1 VGEPVDEPVGRA
13 VGEPVDEAVGDA
25 GHGAEDRSEQVLA
38 TGGVTHVVRVGGTVR
53 RTPRPTTASV
63 HALLRHVRA
72 RGFLDVPE
80 PLGWDEQGR
89 EVLSY
94 VEGDVPDD
102 PLPPEAT
109 TDEVLA
115 ALARLVRRL
124 HDAVDGWTPPPDA
137 RWGAIPGTPDV
148 ADLPPLVDVPELVS
162 HQDYCPGNVV
172 FRDGLP
178 AALIDFD
185 LARPTTRVA
194 DAVNALHWW
203 VPLVPPGDRTPS
215 LVDAD
220 AATRVRVFADAYGM
234 TADQRAR
241 VVPTALLRARHSVR
255 TMRAAA
261 DVDPVFRR
269 WWDAGLEPRLTR
281 AVSWLAAQAPRLE
294 AGLR

>member
-1 VGEPVDEPVGRA
+1 MVEDPGERE
-13 VGEPVDEAVGDA
+13 ELLT
-25 GHGAEDRSEQVLA
+25 S
-38 TGGVTHVVRVGGTVR
+38 GGVTDVVRIGRTVR

-63 HALLRHVRA
+63 HALLRHVRS

-80 PLGWDEQGR
+80 PLGWDEHGR

-102 PLPPEAT
+102 PLPAEAT
-109 TDEVLA
+109 TVEVLV

-137 RWGAIPGTPDV
+137 CWGAIPGTPDV

-185 LARPTTRVA
+185 LARPTTRVL
-194 DAVNALHWW
+194 DAVNALYWW
-203 VPLVPPGDRTPS
+203 VPLVPPAERAPS

-220 AATRVRVFADAYGM
+220 VPARVRAFVDAYGM
-234 TADQRAR
+234 TPEQRAR
-241 VVPTALLRARHSVR
+241 VVPTAVLRARHSVR
-255 TMRAAA
+255 VMRAAA
-261 DVDPVFRR
+261 DVHPVFRR
-269 WWDAGLEPRLTR
+269 WW
-281 AVSWLAAQAPRLE
+281 E
-294 AGLR
+294 AGLDVRLPRTVDWIAAEGPRIAAALH

>member
-1 VGEPVDEPVGRA
+1 MRRDDDVDA
-13 VGEPVDEAVGDA
+13 VRRDD
-25 GHGAEDRSEQVLA
+25 DREVPLA
-38 TGGVTHVVRVGGTVR
+38 TGGVTEVVRVGATVR

-72 RGFLDVPE
+72 RGLLDVPE
-80 PLGWDEQGR
+80 PLGWDERGR
-89 EVLSY
+89 EVLSF
-94 VEGDVPDD
+94 VEGDVPDN
-102 PLPPEAT
+102 PLPAEAT
-109 TDEVLA
+109 TVAVLE

-124 HDAVDGWTPPPDA
+124 HDAVDGWVPPPDA

-148 ADLPPLVDVPELVS
+148 SGLPPLMAAPEIVS

-185 LARPTTRVA
+185 LARPTTRVL
-194 DAVNALHWW
+194 DAVNAVYWW
-203 VPLVPPGDRTPS
+203 VPLRPPEDRPPS

-220 AATRVRVFADAYGM
+220 VPARVRAFADAYGM
-234 TADQRAR
+234 TAEQRAL
-241 VVPTALLRARHSVR
+241 VVPLAVLRARHSIP

-269 WWDAGLEPRLTR
+269 WWDAGLDVRLPR
-281 AVSWLAAQAPRLE
+281 AAAWIAAEAPRIE
-294 AGLR
+294 AALR